1 VSRFGP
7 RLAGAGGF
15 INITQNSLTVIFM
28 GTFTAGGLDVKVGD
42 GKLTIVNYDGFE
54 IMEPAMDAYAEV
66 VKHMTEHYYAH
77 STRYSTSA
85 FLRNKLG
92 AAISSRGLAAHI
104 YETRAEAEAAI

>member
-1 VSRFGP
+1 
-7 RLAGAGGF
+7 
-15 INITQNSLTVIFM
+15 
-28 GTFTAGGLDVKVGD
+28 
-42 GKLTIVNYDGFE
+42 
-54 IMEPAMDAYAEV
+54 MEPAMDAYAEV